1 MNTSWPYDIMTFFSC
16 LSYHGSIK
24 VAKWQYGKSKVGK
37 KAQWPN
43 GKMTKWQ
50 NGKTAKWQN
59 GKMAKWQNGNITKA
73 RLPKKPNDTM
83 AK

>member
-1 MNTSWPYDIMTFFSC
+1 MAI
-16 LSYHGSIK
+16 
-24 VAKWQYGKSKVGK
+24 WQYDKSKVGK

-59 GKMAKWQNGNITKA
+59 GNITKA
-73 RLPKKPNDTM
+73 KLPKKPNDTM

>member
-1 MNTSWPYDIMTFFSC
+1 M
-16 LSYHGSIK
+16 
-24 VAKWQYGKSKVGK
+24 
-37 KAQWPN
+37 AQWQN
-43 GKMTKWQ
+43 DKM
-50 NGKTAKWQN
+50 AKWQN